1 MSPHRVAELIGR
13 ASGTVKAW
21 ERGRTVPSDP
31 FVVSS
36 LAAVLAINE
45 ETLFRAAN
53 LNPPDRHQPLTIEQE
68 LATIAPSRPAAAS
81 SPTPTSERPAI
92 VSDVPKQTPPKE
104 EVEAHEEPETPGPN
118 ASDFFQKGV
127 DALSEAGGPLLGKLR
142 ARRNPLLEKMR
153 ARRIRSRT
161 PRTRRTP
168 APASRASVPAA
179 APVVPTGSYMDDP
192 EERWSYR
199 LRALWTAAGVAGLGV
214 LLLWAGSR
222 ALEAFG
228 DTWDAL
234 LAGL

>member
-13 ASGTVKAW
+13 ASGTVRAW

-31 FVVSS
+31 VVVSS

-68 LATIAPSRPAAAS
+68 LATIAPSRPGAAS
-81 SPTPTSERPAI
+81 SPSPTTDRPAI
-92 VSDVPKQTPPKE
+92 VADVPEQTAPPE
-104 EVEAHEEPETPGPN
+104 EVRDRDESASPVSSQ
-118 ASDFFQKGV
+118 SDFFQKGM
-127 DALSEAGGPLLGKLR
+127 DSLAGAGGPLLEKLR
-142 ARRNPLLEKMR
+142 ARREPLLAKLRE
-153 ARRIRSRT
+153 RRLRT
-161 PRTRRTP
+161 PRPTR
-168 APASRASVPAA
+168 APVSRAPVPTAV
-179 APVVPTGSYMDDP
+179 PVVPTGSYMDDP

-199 LRALWTAAGVAGLGV
+199 LRAVWTAAGVAGLGV

-222 ALEAFG
+222 ALEALG
-228 DTWDAL
+228 ETWDAL